1 LAADLHLNGSIAG
14 RFKPDERLVVA
25 EIQDTGPGIPQ
36 EHLNRIFDPFF
47 TTKAVGKGTGLGL
60 SIVKKIIDL
69 HEGSIEVRNAQEGG
83 AVVTLAF
90 RAWEKSREQE
100 TNNNRA

>member
-1 LAADLHLNGSIAG
+1 
-14 RFKPDERLVVA
+14 
-25 EIQDTGPGIPQ
+25 
-36 EHLNRIFDPFF
+36 
-47 TTKAVGKGTGLGL
+47 VGKGTGLGL

-90 RAWEKSREQE
+90 RAWEKNREQE